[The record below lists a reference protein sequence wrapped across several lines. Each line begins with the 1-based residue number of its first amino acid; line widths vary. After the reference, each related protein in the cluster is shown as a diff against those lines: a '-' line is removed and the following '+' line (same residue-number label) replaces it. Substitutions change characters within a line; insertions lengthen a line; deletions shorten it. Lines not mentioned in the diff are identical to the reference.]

1 MKTLRLSICT
11 ALVASAVLTGCH
23 TGGAYTPRNTQR
35 YAVENDEPFVA
46 MSSGV
51 QRSVT
56 CSGIQQRVREDGRLE
71 LVANL
76 RNREARR
83 IQIQVSCVFKDEN
96 GFPTGDET
104 PWQDLILTER
114 AQEGVKFVSMN
125 EKARKYTVRAREAR

>member
-1 MKTLRLSICT
+1 MKKVLSMLLVGTCA
-11 ALVASAVLTGCH
+11 ALVLSGCR
-23 TGGAYTPRNTQR
+23 TGGAYEPRNTQR

-56 CSGIQQRVREDGRLE
+56 CSGIQQRTREDGRLE

-76 RNREARR
+76 RNREERR

-96 GFPTGDET
+96 GVPIGDET
-104 PWQDLILTER
+104 PWENVILTER
-114 AQEGVKFVSMN
+114 AQEGVRFVSMN
-125 EKARKYTVRAREAR
+125 DKARQFTIRAREAR